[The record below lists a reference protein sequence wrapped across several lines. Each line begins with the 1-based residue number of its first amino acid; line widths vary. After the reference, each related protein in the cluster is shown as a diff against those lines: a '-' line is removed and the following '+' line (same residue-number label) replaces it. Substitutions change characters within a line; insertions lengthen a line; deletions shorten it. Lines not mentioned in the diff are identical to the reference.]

1 MCSGK
6 LQTGLLVGSYFV
18 YLLVGAA
25 VFQALER
32 TAEKQ
37 QKMAAAQMKEAFLQ
51 NFTHLTV
58 AEMEQFMKVGAS
70 PLQDLSPAHF
80 PLRCYFLFIR
90 AAKLTLCSCWCV
102 HVDYFCKPQTRS
114 LV

>member
-6 LQTGLLVGSYFV
+6 LQTGLLAASYFV

-37 QKMAAAQMKEAFLQ
+37 QKIAAAQMKEAFLQ

-58 AEMEQFMKVGAS
+58 AEMEQFMKVGV
-70 PLQDLSPAHF
+70 SPAETLCPSHF
-80 PLRCYFLFIR
+80 PMRLCFRLSLAPLMTFPTFLLMSSF
-90 AAKLTLCSCWCV
+90 A
-102 HVDYFCKPQTRS
+102 
-114 LV
+114 

>member
-6 LQTGLLVGSYFV
+6 LQTGLLAAGYFV

-37 QKMAAAQMKEAFLQ
+37 QKIAAAQMKEAFLQ

-58 AEMEQFMKVGAS
+58 AEMEQFMKVS
-70 PLQDLSPAHF
+70 VSPAEGLCPSRFPMRLCF
-80 PLRCYFLFIR
+80 PL
-90 AAKLTLCSCWCV
+90 
-102 HVDYFCKPQTRS
+102 S
-114 LV
+114 LAPLMTFPVLLLVWSFA

>member
-6 LQTGLLVGSYFV
+6 LQTGLLVAGYFV

-37 QKMAAAQMKEAFLQ
+37 EKIAAAQMKEAFLQ
-51 NFTHLTV
+51 SFTRLTV
-58 AEMEQFMKVGAS
+58 AEMEQFMKVS
-70 PLQDLSPAHF
+70 PSPAEALSLSCF
-80 PLRCYFLFIR
+80 PVRCCFL
-90 AAKLTLCSCWCV
+90 L
-102 HVDYFCKPQTRS
+102 S
-114 LV
+114 LATEIAFTAFLLI